1 MAELIFHGAAQQVTG
16 SLHLLE
22 VGGKR
27 VLLDCGLFQ
36 GRRAEA
42 RELNTSFPCDPRTVH
57 AVVVSHAHI
66 DHIGRLPMLV
76 RKGFRGVIH
85 CTAATR
91 DLAAVMLADA
101 AKIQEEDS
109 RFLNKRRP
117 PQTPPIE
124 PLYGVTEVS
133 PTLKLIQTS
142 PYGRWFKV
150 AGGVYA
156 RYFDAGHMLGSA
168 GIEVEIT
175 EGASK
180 FILAFSGDVGRAGL
194 PILRN
199 PAPLPECDYLICE
212 STYGGRRTDA
222 VRDLRFKLAE
232 VVRRTIH
239 RDGRVLIP
247 AFSVGRTQT
256 ILYDLHRLFQ
266 NGNLESVPVYV
277 DSPLAINAT
286 DVFRLHPECF
296 DDDALAFADNPDG
309 ILDAPQ
315 FHFVQG
321 REESKAVMRSGKP
334 CIVIAASGMCEAG
347 RILHHLRSAIDE
359 TRNTVLIAGFQGAH
373 TLGRRIIDREPE
385 VNILGDRIPVRAE
398 VVVMNGYSS
407 HADSEELLH
416 YAQPALPRCR
426 KVFLVHGELD
436 QSTALAASL
445 NSAGHNDIAIP
456 APSDRFT
463 LDFG

>member
-1 MAELIFHGAAQQVTG
+1 MAELTFHGAAQQVTG

-27 VLLDCGLFQ
+27 ILLDCGLFQ
-36 GRRAEA
+36 GRRSET
-42 RELNTSFPCDPRTVH
+42 RERNTNFPCAPQTVH

-91 DLAAVMLADA
+91 DLAAIMLADA
-101 AKIQEEDS
+101 AKIQEEDA
-109 RFLNKRRP
+109 RFLNKRRKPQEP
-117 PQTPPIE
+117 PVE
-124 PLYGVTEVS
+124 PLYGVSEVP
-133 PTLKLIQTS
+133 PTLQLIQTS
-142 PYGRWFKV
+142 PYDRWFKV
-150 AGGVYA
+150 AHGVHA
-156 RYFDAGHMLGSA
+156 RFFDAGHMLGSA
-168 GIEVEIT
+168 GIEIEIT

-180 FILAFSGDVGRAGL
+180 IALAFSGDVGRAGL

-222 VRDLRFKLAE
+222 VRDLRFKLADI
-232 VVRRTIH
+232 VRRTIQ
-239 RDGRVLIP
+239 REGRVLIP

-266 NGNLESVPVYV
+266 NGDLESVPVYV

-286 DVFRLHPECF
+286 GVFRLHPECF
-296 DDDALAFADNPDG
+296 DDEAIAFAENPG
-309 ILDAPQ
+309 GLLDAPE

-321 REESKAVMRSGKP
+321 REESKAVMRSGRP

-359 TRNTVLIAGFQGAH
+359 AKNTVLIAGFQAAH
-373 TLGRRIIDREPE
+373 TLGRRIVDRQRE
-385 VNILGDRIPVRAE
+385 VPILGDRIELRAE

-416 YAQPALPRCR
+416 YAEPALPHCR
-426 KVFLVHGELD
+426 KIFLVHGELD
-436 QSTALAASL
+436 QSTALAAAL
-445 NSAGHNDIAIP
+445 QSAGHKEVVIP
-456 APSDRFT
+456 APGDQFT
-463 LDFG
+463 LES